1 MKGLWHPTVWSAS
14 LPPLRFTRV
23 SHFLSVTIQK
33 IGWQSTLLDST
44 VILLLN
50 IPLVVRLKRFLHLNL
65 LSMSSS
71 MVKLGLVAEDLL
83 GIGRGL
89 VGFTGGTLSPVLILV
104 MVQKPARV
112 LLWQ

>member
-50 IPLVVRLKRFLHLNL
+50 IPLIVRLKCFLHLNL

-71 MVKLGLVAEDLL
+71 VVKLSLVTEDFL

-89 VGFTGGTLSPVLILV
+89 VGFTGSTLSPALMLV
-104 MVQKPARV
+104 MGQKPYRMS
-112 LLWQ
+112 LWQ